1 MSIEDECAKAGQ
13 RMGARLRLFG
23 DTACLTMTTKEKIAF
38 WSAVLNELADV
49 FDDLTPDDTLS
60 NTRH

>member
-23 DTACLTMTTKEKIAF
+23 ETACVTMTTKEKIAF
-38 WSAVLNELADV
+38 WSAVLDELTDV
-49 FDDLTPDDTLS
+49 FDDLTPDDAHNT
-60 NTRH
+60 TRH